1 VTDRKTIRRRR
12 AVLALCV
19 LGSLVLLTASF
30 GSGLRSIERG
40 ALEVFGPIQEG
51 ASRVLKP
58 VSDAAGWI
66 GETVDARGDLAE
78 MRSERDDLRV
88 QLAEA
93 QGAVAQNAQLRQ
105 MLGMRERIGYAD
117 QGPKVARVIS
127 EPSNVWTS
135 QLIVDQGANDG
146 VRRGQPVM
154 AAGGLVGR
162 VTEVTGRQAVVELI
176 TDEESG
182 VGARVQGSGEVGVV
196 QPEVGDPRDLRLRY
210 VARMETIADD
220 RTVVTAGTQSP
231 RYPSR
236 FPPGLPIG
244 RVELDDENR
253 IHVRP
258 FAPLRALEHVEIL
271 TAPGGTADGQ
281 AALGL
286 EP

>member
-1 VTDRKTIRRRR
+1 MATDRKVIRRRR

-19 LGSLVLLTASF
+19 LGSLALLTASF

-40 ALEVFGPIQEG
+40 ALQVFGPIQEG
-51 ASRVLKP
+51 ASEALKP
-58 VSDAAGWI
+58 VRDGVGWVGDTLDAK
-66 GETVDARGDLAE
+66 GDVADLRAA
-78 MRSERDDLRV
+78 RDDLRV

-93 QGAVAQNAQLRQ
+93 QGAVAENAQLRE

-127 EPSNVWTS
+127 EPTNVWSS
-135 QLIVDQGANDG
+135 QLVVDQGANDG
-146 VRRGQPVM
+146 VERGQPVM

-162 VTEVTGRQAVVELI
+162 VTEVTGRQSVVELI

-210 VARMETIADD
+210 VARLERVDEE
-220 RTVVTAGTQSP
+220 RTVVTAGTQSS
-231 RYPSR
+231 RYPSS

-244 RVELDDENR
+244 RVELDDEDR

-258 FAPLRALEHVEIL
+258 FASLRGLEYVEIL
-271 TAPGGTADGQ
+271 TQPAT
-281 AALGL
+281 
-286 EP
+286 

>member
-1 VTDRKTIRRRR
+1 MADRKTIRRRR
-12 AVLALCV
+12 AVLLLCV
-19 LGSLVLLTASF
+19 IGSLALLTASF

-51 ASRVLKP
+51 ASKVLKP
-58 VSDAAGWI
+58 VSDAAGWV
-66 GETVDARGDLAE
+66 GDTLDAKGDLADL
-78 MRSERDDLRV
+78 RDERDELRV

-93 QGAVAQNAQLRQ
+93 RGATAENAQLRQ

-117 QGPKVARVIS
+117 QGPRVARVIS

-135 QLIVDQGANDG
+135 QLVVDQGANDG
-146 VRRGQPVM
+146 VRGGQPVM

-162 VTEVTGRQAVVELI
+162 VTEVTSRQAVVELI

-210 VARMETIADD
+210 VARMERVDEE
-220 RTVVTAGTQSP
+220 RTVVTAGTQSA

-236 FPPGLPIG
+236 FPAGLPIG
-244 RVELDDENR
+244 RVEVDDEDR
-253 IHVRP
+253 IHVRAS
-258 FAPLRALEHVEIL
+258 APMRGLEYVEIL
-271 TAPGGTADGQ
+271 TAPAT
-281 AALGL
+281 
-286 EP
+286 